1 MSLTLRHRLRRLGM
15 ALLLATPIVILQPM
29 GGALGGSNVWTW
41 FSAVPGAN
49 YVVSTITDSSWI
61 YMVAANPERLLR
73 SNDGGQTWSPA
84 TVPPYT
90 LFNGPM
96 VLPNHPERLVAATFD
111 SSGLFTPNYLS
122 LDAGATWQPMNIS
135 SHVLGFSHVDPNEMY
150 VTEGSAFKVSTDSG
164 QSWQTVGTIP
174 EECICTSTT
183 YDCMGYQ
190 SDQIESAPS
199 APSVLMMRMYAGN
212 NDNHKLCRSI
222 DRGVNW
228 AYVPAPF
235 AQVNSFSFDPKNS
248 NTIYAAAPGGGWK
261 TTDGGATWRP
271 MANGLTEPVSFLI
284 DPENTQV
291 VFARNGQTVWE
302 SIDGGATWQKL
313 DAGIPGLEVIS
324 LALVRRQ
331 GLHLYAQVWP
341 AGLWELDRT
350 TVLPYSAS
358 INNGA
363 LFTASPNVT
372 LNLSAP
378 AGTTQMQI
386 SNDGGFAGAAW
397 EPYASQKGW
406 TITSIGETP
415 MPRTVYVRF
424 LTNGQTT
431 GLYIDD
437 IVLDRT
443 HPQGSISIDDPSA
456 APLTLAVDRV
466 ASVAYTLLLPA
477 LLQRDIAGME
487 VATLNLTATD
497 DISGVGTVKIGMQAD
512 LADAKTVAFDTALEW
527 YLPQHGAVTIYVSF
541 LDRAGNASDVYSA
554 TTTRP

>member
-1 MSLTLRHRLRRLGM
+1 M
-15 ALLLATPIVILQPM
+15 ALLLATPILILQPM
-29 GGALGGSNVWTW
+29 GRALGGNNFWTW
-41 FSAVPGAN
+41 FDTVPGAGRII
-49 YVVSTITDSSWI
+49 STVTDTSWI
-61 YMVAANPERLLR
+61 YLTASNPTRLLR
-73 SNDGGQTWSPA
+73 SSDGGLTWVS
-84 TVPPYT
+84 TTLPPYPFVEDPQ
-90 LFNGPM
+90 LI
-96 VLPNHPERLVAATFD
+96 PNHSERLVALTSAGISPFI
-111 SSGLFTPNYLS
+111 PQRYLS
-122 LDAGATWQPMNIS
+122 LDAGSTWQAMATSPT
-135 SHVLGFSHVDPNEMY
+135 VLGLSHVDPDEMY
-150 VTEGSAFKVSTDSG
+150 TTQGETFMRSTDAG
-164 QSWQTVGTIP
+164 TTWVAGGTIP
-174 EECICTSTT
+174 EACTCTT
-183 YDCMGYQ
+183 EYDCMPNYVF
-190 SDQIESAPS
+190 DIVSAPS
-199 APSVLMMRMYAGN
+199 TPSVIVMRLYTGN
-212 NDNHKLCRSI
+212 ASEYKLCKSS
-222 DRGVNW
+222 DRGATW
-228 AYVPAPF
+228 ARLPVPTMATATF
-235 AQVNSFSFDPKNS
+235 TFDPKNS
-248 NTIYAAAPGGGWK
+248 NTMYVAAGSAGGGWK
-261 TTDGGATWRP
+261 TTDGGSNWRP
-271 MANGLTEPVSFLI
+271 MANGLVAPGNFII
-284 DPENTQV
+284 DPQNTQV
-291 VFARNGQTVWE
+291 LYARGEGAVME
-302 SIDGGATWQKL
+302 STDGGSSWHSL
-313 DAGIPGLEVIS
+313 DAGIPGLVVDLLS
-324 LALVRRQ
+324 LVRRPA
-331 GLHLYAQVWP
+331 GPHLFGIVRGS
-341 AGLWELDRT
+341 GLWELDRT

-443 HPQGSISIDDPSA
+443 NPQGSISIDDPSA

-466 ASVAYTLLLPA
+466 ASVAYTLLLPV

-512 LADAKTVAFDTALEW
+512 LADAQTVAFDTALEW